1 MRDYT
6 QQLKIVNLKRFGVAR
21 KYSIISPPHT
31 CLDTWQVQE
40 QHGDVL
46 ELADR
51 HDLGSCAE
59 RREGSIPSVP
69 TKFFDPADRVSYGEI
84 P

>member
-1 MRDYT
+1 M
-6 QQLKIVNLKRFGVAR
+6 QFVAFGFMDVICPTLGLP
-21 KYSIISPPHT
+21 YGIISPAQ
-31 CLDTWQVQE
+31 LVSLVQAISLPGGAWA

-59 RREGSIPSVP
+59 RRE
-69 TKFFDPADRVSYGEI
+69 
-84 P
+84 